1 MRVFNDVK
9 FLFYFTYLRNLW
21 EDYPQNHNII
31 DFNEASCKNI
41 SVFTTDFF
49 LCRKMSVFR
58 CRSPPIPIN
67 LKNLD

>member
-41 SVFTTDFF
+41 SVFTTGFF
-49 LCRKMSVFR
+49 IYKESAFALDKIKM
-58 CRSPPIPIN
+58 
-67 LKNLD
+67 